1 MVTNRIKLVKRQ
13 RIAPAPAAL
22 VLCLAFLTGGCAS
35 GSSNVFDDL
44 DSNNDNTLSRDEWNR
59 GFDKIDTNGDG
70 VVTSQEFNAAAY
82 PPGEAGG
89 GGGMGGGGHG
99 GGGY

>member
-1 MVTNRIKLVKRQ
+1 MMKVVKPQ
-13 RIAPAPAAL
+13 RVAPGPAAL
-22 VLCLAFLTGGCAS
+22 ALCLAFLTGGCAS
-35 GSSNVFDDL
+35 GASNVFDDL

-82 PPGEAGG
+82 PGGAGG
-89 GGGMGGGGHG
+89 GGGMGGESMGGGGHG